1 METVAAPNKQKK
13 KLTFLRVLL
22 RILLAV
28 LILVIVLIAGLVIYL
43 SSSGFAYDDVE
54 AMAAS
59 APMPFEERYSFSAS
73 DSTVTIACDEAD
85 LWWLFQETGA
95 MDALQDVQETLA
107 PYNATLTNF
116 GLSLENEA
124 PEVYA
129 EATVF
134 GFLKVPVKAVLSLHT
149 DNAGIYGQVE
159 EAWLGKSLQLPLD
172 SLLECFGLTKENLVF
187 YVERDIH
194 PRLKHLSGVSFANAC
209 INVTTQIGP
218 EMFEEAEANMQ
229 YMRQINYY
237 ACLPVSD
244 VILESKS
251 LGGHAAGEAFQEVLR
266 QAEADPKTFLTFR
279 MNALATTEE
288 YQANLYLRNSN
299 SSYLK
304 RFLPEVTEESVGA
317 LRDSYL
323 KDKEYKNGKLQ
334 EVMEAVY
341 AAHQAHEFSLDV
353 HDFVYLP
360 TGNKLNLE
368 DLLGKDWLAKESWF
382 DESTMRVVF
391 ANNIVI
397 SHTVREHD
405 APYLS
410 ELTYENKEAI
420 RGLDKN
426 KRYPL
431 AIVAKVPDGTP
442 LLLYMKDPM
451 LFTMEEIPVD
461 EYNWLMSAVYIPFI
475 GNAPAE

>member
-172 SLLECFGLTKENLVF
+172 SLLG
-187 YVERDIH
+187 
-194 PRLKHLSGVSFANAC
+194 
-209 INVTTQIGP
+209 
-218 EMFEEAEANMQ
+218 
-229 YMRQINYY
+229 
-237 ACLPVSD
+237 
-244 VILESKS
+244 
-251 LGGHAAGEAFQEVLR
+251 
-266 QAEADPKTFLTFR
+266 
-279 MNALATTEE
+279 
-288 YQANLYLRNSN
+288 
-299 SSYLK
+299 
-304 RFLPEVTEESVGA
+304 
-317 LRDSYL
+317 
-323 KDKEYKNGKLQ
+323 
-334 EVMEAVY
+334 
-341 AAHQAHEFSLDV
+341 
-353 HDFVYLP
+353 
-360 TGNKLNLE
+360 
-368 DLLGKDWLAKESWF
+368 
-382 DESTMRVVF
+382 
-391 ANNIVI
+391 
-397 SHTVREHD
+397 
-405 APYLS
+405 
-410 ELTYENKEAI
+410 
-420 RGLDKN
+420 
-426 KRYPL
+426 
-431 AIVAKVPDGTP
+431 
-442 LLLYMKDPM
+442 
-451 LFTMEEIPVD
+451 
-461 EYNWLMSAVYIPFI
+461 
-475 GNAPAE
+475 